1 MKVIR
6 IVFGLFGAAYL
17 IFILVFG
24 AGSTW
29 LMHDPDAA
37 AGVALGAMA
46 VDGDAGVMENAR
58 GFAGGYAVGRELSA
72 GQRDAASRNALRQSC
87 GERDDDWGAPAEC
100 GALADADAETY
111 ERYKDGW

>member
-58 GFAGGYAVGRELSA
+58 GFAGGTTT
-72 GQRDAASRNALRQSC
+72 
-87 GERDDDWGAPAEC
+87 GAPPPNAARSPMPMPRLTS
-100 GALADADAETY
+100 GTRTAGNLIAVLRLTPA
-111 ERYKDGW
+111 